1 VKISFIRPHLWDAR
15 SADAMQPLVFS
26 LLAALTP
33 PQHEITLI
41 DERLEPVDFEHE
53 ADLVAIT
60 VETYTARRAY
70 EISRRFRQRGIPVV
84 MGGYHPTLLPA
95 EAMHYADAIVVG
107 DAEGIWPRVL
117 DDAEQGRLRACYS
130 NDEDPPLAGLVP
142 DRSIF
147 QGKKYSRLVPVYYG
161 RGCRFAC
168 DFCSIYSFY
177 QARLRQRPIDELTRE
192 IEALQSKY
200 ILFVDDNLF
209 VNGPVTRRF
218 LQAIRPLDI
227 QWVCQVSIDIARD
240 PQLLDLMAAS
250 GCRAAQI
257 GFESLDENNLVQ
269 MKKKW
274 NLKYGDYQTSI
285 AQIQD
290 RGIMVYGSF
299 VLGYDHDTV
308 DSFAIT
314 VDFALENNFCLANFN
329 PLTPMPGSGLYAR
342 ARDAGRLVYEHW
354 WLDPAYRYGDAT
366 LYPKRMTPQQLTEG
380 CYWARNEF
388 LKYGA
393 ILKRAFDSRVNHG
406 SLANLGIVLAA
417 NTISRKEIRAKQGR
431 PLGAR
436 QPITGAPPR

>member
-1 VKISFIRPHLWDAR
+1 
-15 SADAMQPLVFS
+15 
-26 LLAALTP
+26 
-33 PQHEITLI
+33 
-41 DERLEPVDFEHE
+41 
-53 ADLVAIT
+53 
-60 VETYTARRAY
+60 
-70 EISRRFRQRGIPVV
+70 
-84 MGGYHPTLLPA
+84 
-95 EAMHYADAIVVG
+95 VG